1 MNTKRWSVWLCLL
14 TLVVGLRGARAQESD
29 TPLIDDVSKPTAKA
43 VKDLPLPANGDAKAQ
58 IQIDFV
64 MWDVDGQKL
73 GKILGD
79 SKEPVIEFIQRN
91 GIELPT
97 KRGPEPLVHVLR
109 KPLKFDVRG
118 KDVSSAFKKLT
129 APTVM
134 TLSGQE
140 ATVLSGGALPVP
152 LPTDAL
158 GSREVVMREFGQ
170 KFVVKPVWLNEGKI
184 FIDLTAEDSRLTD
197 PVVSVGDAQ
206 VPSIFSRRVSATC
219 NLQPGETLLILNGPT
234 ESAFIQLVEVTP
246 RVANDP
252 QPVILANPPKATPP
266 APQATA
272 RKPQSAPKTPDN
284 SKPVGV
290 LKGQGVNSDAGVV
303 GNIVLQNKDQQTRLE
318 ATSLTLDVPKVVN
331 LGVEIGQAGALMEC
345 GNPHNPARLI
355 APVVVL
361 EDTKGPNKSE
371 DGFLSATATLKL
383 TSNAAFES
391 IQNRKPESDRQIFL
405 VPIPEGQKALDR
417 TQAQRIFEHAFF
429 RVLAR
434 NEADHSE
441 KQPWQVAEIAQGQK
455 MVRVPVKHEVYM
467 LLPTPTGNV
476 PGFRYVAAAKS
487 EHGGAK
493 RIAGLTVLFVS
504 ESVSQLESL
513 IEALEPTAVVTVIE
527 VREAVV
533 LRGTVTD
540 EAQKKSLIEIAEQLY
555 PKVLDQLK
563 AQAPS
568 AEIGR
573 AVPHPERLN
582 ASPTKMA
589 VIQQVAGEDFAEPP
603 LAAKKEA
610 PLRSEKR
617 QSPQI
622 VPGKLPTVE
631 ELKELRDD
639 IKGLRQDV
647 QRLSELMERDRK
659 TSAATKSAEAAKA
672 EALTRGVEAAKDAL
686 VDIDPKEVVEHAWQ
700 VLGLR
705 LVPLNDDQLNQISG
719 TQYRGGMLI
728 TEVREPQARE
738 KNGLKAGDILVG
750 LHQWETITLR
760 NVDFV
765 LSHPDREKFSPLKFF
780 VIRDGEKMWGHL
792 PEKVVTESSEKRSS
806 PLAAE
811 HPATSAV
818 EPARTK
824 LDLFSMTVE
833 GSSDEFIQF
842 GRGHERGF
850 SLAVGDRRTMTVGHK
865 FLRIDGFDPS
875 IIEIT
880 ASTPQSIQASGRK
893 PGITS
898 FVAATENAQKQ
909 SGASTRFTVVVGGR
923 ITCNFEDEGLD
934 RVIKSLAEQ
943 SQLNITLD
951 PRGLDEEGIQRTQP
965 INIALKD
972 VSVPSALK
980 LILEPLNL
988 AVVVEEG
995 VLVVTSKQRA
1005 KGELLVKAYAVA
1017 DLVVP
1022 LPANPLSNEL
1032 NPDTKPKHNSQALMD
1047 LVKTTIQPNT
1057 WDEMGGAGSLR
1068 FNDATLSL
1076 VIRTTA
1082 NVHQE
1087 ITELLSQLRKLHDTQ
1102 VTVEMSI
1109 ISIRDDLVP
1118 REINGSTEVSSLV
1131 LTQTAR
1137 QSFVEKWQADRLT
1150 NIIAAPKITLFNG
1163 QTASLSSNELSSKDH
1178 VVNLVMNGTA
1188 SGDRKSVRLSLGI
1201 NGESFDTAIRRQQE
1215 TLQEGQSL
1223 ILDITDDISAP
1234 AELLKKLP
1242 IATDS
1247 DEARDILESIRP
1259 KDGSRVLL
1267 LVTPKVI
1274 VVEEEEL
1281 RATP

>member
-43 VKDLPLPANGDAKAQ
+43 VKDLPLPANLEAKAQ

-64 MWDVDGQKL
+64 MWDIDGKEL
-73 GKILGD
+73 AKILGD

-184 FIDLTAEDSRLTD
+184 FIDLTAEDSRLTE

-252 QPVILANPPKATPP
+252 QPVILANPPKAVPP

-272 RKPQSAPKTPDN
+272 GKPQSAPKTPDN
-284 SKPVGV
+284 SKPVGI
-290 LKGQGVNSDAGVV
+290 LKGKGVNSDAGVV
-303 GNIVLQNKDQQTRLE
+303 GNIVLQNKDRQTRLE

-355 APVVVL
+355 APLVVL
-361 EDTKGPNKSE
+361 EDTKGPSKSE

-383 TSNAAFES
+383 TSNATFES
-391 IQNRKPESDRQIFL
+391 IQNLKPEGDRQIFL
-405 VPIPEGQKALDR
+405 VPIPEGQKAMDR

-441 KQPWQVAEIAQGQK
+441 KQPWQVAEIAQGQR
-455 MVRVPVKHEVYM
+455 MIRVPVKHEAYL

-568 AEIGR
+568 TEIGR

-582 ASPTKMA
+582 ASPTKTV

-672 EALTRGVEAAKDAL
+672 EALTRRVEAAKD
-686 VDIDPKEVVEHAWQ
+686 
-700 VLGLR
+700 
-705 LVPLNDDQLNQISG
+705 
-719 TQYRGGMLI
+719 
-728 TEVREPQARE
+728 
-738 KNGLKAGDILVG
+738 
-750 LHQWETITLR
+750 
-760 NVDFV
+760 
-765 LSHPDREKFSPLKFF
+765 
-780 VIRDGEKMWGHL
+780 
-792 PEKVVTESSEKRSS
+792 
-806 PLAAE
+806 
-811 HPATSAV
+811 
-818 EPARTK
+818 
-824 LDLFSMTVE
+824 
-833 GSSDEFIQF
+833 
-842 GRGHERGF
+842 
-850 SLAVGDRRTMTVGHK
+850 
-865 FLRIDGFDPS
+865 
-875 IIEIT
+875 
-880 ASTPQSIQASGRK
+880 
-893 PGITS
+893 
-898 FVAATENAQKQ
+898 
-909 SGASTRFTVVVGGR
+909 
-923 ITCNFEDEGLD
+923 
-934 RVIKSLAEQ
+934 
-943 SQLNITLD
+943 
-951 PRGLDEEGIQRTQP
+951 
-965 INIALKD
+965 
-972 VSVPSALK
+972 
-980 LILEPLNL
+980 
-988 AVVVEEG
+988 EEG

-1032 NPDTKPKHNSQALMD
+1032 NPDAKPKHNSQALMD

-1102 VTVEMSI
+1102 VTLEMSI

-1163 QTASLSSNELSSKDH
+1163 QTASLSSNELGSKDH

-1247 DEARDILESIRP
+1247 DEARDILKSIRP

-1267 LVTPKVI
+1267 LVTPRVI
-1274 VVEEEEL
+1274 VVEENE
-1281 RATP
+1281 